1 MININSFTIFFVC
14 STWGCWEPNS
24 LKKIMVPH
32 LFGGTRV
39 RGYAGT
45 RIILYVQLHQD
56 NSLFKNKLI
65 WLKMVDTESQQENP
79 LKVFGS
85 KLRVGKKTM
94 KD

>member
-1 MININSFTIFFVC
+1 MC

-45 RIILYVQLHQD
+45 RIILYVQLHPPPLALVAPFHL
-56 NSLFKNKLI
+56 NILSSIPSLGKDLPGGEEDKKNK
-65 WLKMVDTESQQENP
+65 NN
-79 LKVFGS
+79 
-85 KLRVGKKTM
+85 RKKFPSCS
-94 KD
+94 